1 MSKSGPDEV
10 ELRAGQSI
18 IVTVDEAYK
27 NECSAERIFVDY
39 KNLPQV
45 MQPGSLIY
53 IDDGLISI
61 KVVSLGADG
70 LSVVGEVLNS
80 GNISSHKGVNLP
92 GTVVDLPSVSEQDKR
107 DLAVGDELRFTRN
120 NKEIGVNNGTL
131 GKVVEINGETVVLST
146 KAGHVTL
153 QAGAKSDSH
162 IDYAYAMTVHA
173 SQGKTTQDNN
183 LLITSDSG
191 KAMSERAFYV
201 GITRPREDMTI
212 YTDSKPHAMKLIQQ
226 VMDKTS
232 PVEELRSGELV
243 NGLRPDDEAGKAG
256 KVSSGGRSTGAEL

>member
-107 DLAVGDELRFTRN
+107 DLQFGVEQGVDIIFASFIRKPEDVQAIRDVLGPKGARIFIISKIENQVSLRGEGRERRVGRRMALRGQCARVAPRQPDARGSPVFFFFFPSFFFFFFFFFAGGTCELR
-120 NKEIGVNNGTL
+120 
-131 GKVVEINGETVVLST
+131 
-146 KAGHVTL
+146 
-153 QAGAKSDSH
+153 
-162 IDYAYAMTVHA
+162 
-173 SQGKTTQDNN
+173 
-183 LLITSDSG
+183 
-191 KAMSERAFYV
+191 
-201 GITRPREDMTI
+201 
-212 YTDSKPHAMKLIQQ
+212 PHSRC
-226 VMDKTS
+226 D
-232 PVEELRSGELV
+232 
-243 NGLRPDDEAGKAG
+243 
-256 KVSSGGRSTGAEL
+256 